1 VEEWEREPLL
11 IMIGQADT
19 RGRGAESA
27 RREGE
32 DDKDGVGGTLIAN
45 VVDLSRNMYFMKRT
59 AERAR
64 VTI

>member
-1 VEEWEREPLL
+1 
-11 IMIGQADT
+11 MIGQADT

-32 DDKDGVGGTLIAN
+32 DDWDGVEGTLIAN

-59 AERAR
+59 AESAR